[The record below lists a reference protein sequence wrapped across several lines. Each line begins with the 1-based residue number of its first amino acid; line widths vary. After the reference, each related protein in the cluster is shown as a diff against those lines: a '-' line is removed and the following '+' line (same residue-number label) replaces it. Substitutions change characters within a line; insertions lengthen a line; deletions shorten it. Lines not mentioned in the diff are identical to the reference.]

1 MTECTVYLGIV
12 THMTLKAYPAG
23 MVWGGT
29 ISYNESHQDA
39 LMNAFAEY
47 QHVGQLDQSTA
58 TITYMFINNGTLAV
72 TLVCFGSVQRP
83 GAFQP
88 FYDIPALSD
97 LTKLHDNFTDLID
110 QPLNQGVPR

>member
-1 MTECTVYLGIV
+1 
-12 THMTLKAYPAG
+12 MTLRTFPAG
-23 MVWGGT
+23 RVWGGV

-47 QHVGQLDQSTA
+47 QHIGQLDQSTA
-58 TITYMFINNGTLAV
+58 TITYMLINNGTLAV
-72 TLVCFGSVQRP
+72 TLVYFGSVERP
-83 GAFQP
+83 SAFQP

-97 LTKLHDNFTDLID
+97 LTTLHDNLTDLID

>member
-72 TLVCFGSVQRP
+72 TLVCFGSV
-83 GAFQP
+83 
-88 FYDIPALSD
+88 PALFSD
-97 LTKLHDNFTDLID
+97 LVLSSRSMIFLLFLT
-110 QPLNQGVPR
+110 

>member
-12 THMTLKAYPAG
+12 THMTLKTYPAG
-23 MVWGGT
+23 RVWGGT

-47 QHVGQLDQSTA
+47 QHAGQLDQSTS
-58 TITYMFINNGTLAV
+58 TITYMFIINGTLAV
-72 TLVCFGSVQRP
+72 TLVYFGSVQRP

-97 LTKLHDNFTDLID
+97 LTTLHDNLTDLID
-110 QPLNQGVPR
+110 EPLNQGVPR